1 MARDFYSNWAEEPP
15 VETVLMDSYRWGEAG
30 EAAAGFRLMASSPST
45 RAKIERTGDRA
56 TEREKITE
64 K

>member
-1 MARDFYSNWAEEPP
+1 

-30 EAAAGFRLMASSPST
+30 EAAAGFSLMASSPIT
-45 RAKIERTGDRA
+45 RAKIQRKGDRA
-56 TEREKITE
+56 TEREERTE